1 MTSNTARCGRPD
13 VERLWSRAGQG
24 QYGNR
29 KVHVSRIAGAVD
41 EQIWV
46 DKCRCFFLFSQ
57 NRHIFKKY
65 CTGGRYIFS
74 LLAKLADAPSDG
86 AVHLDRRGFLKV
98 GAMAALLG
106 MFPNTAFSAIHR
118 KNKNAK
124 INPSKALHFYNPHT
138 GDKLDVSYFSKG
150 RYSQAAL
157 KDINHLFRDYR
168 TGTIKNIDPHL
179 LDYLYGISLK
189 LETRSSPFHIISG
202 YRTPETNAML
212 CRESGNVAKNSLH
225 IQGKA
230 VDIRLPDRKISTVR
244 RVAVSLK
251 KGGVGYYPS
260 ENFVHVDV
268 GDIRYW

>member
-1 MTSNTARCGRPD
+1 M
-13 VERLWSRAGQG
+13 
-24 QYGNR
+24 
-29 KVHVSRIAGAVD
+29 
-41 EQIWV
+41 
-46 DKCRCFFLFSQ
+46 
-57 NRHIFKKY
+57 
-65 CTGGRYIFS
+65 
-74 LLAKLADAPSDG
+74 
-86 AVHLDRRGFLKV
+86 DRRGFLKM

-106 MFPNTAFSAIHR
+106 MFPNSAFSAINR

-150 RYSQAAL
+150 RYSPAAL
-157 KDINHLFRDYR
+157 KDINRIFRDYR
-168 TGTIKNIDPHL
+168 TGAIKKIDPHL

-230 VDIRLPDRKISTVR
+230 VDIRLPDRKISAIR

-268 GDIRYW
+268 GDIRCW

>member
-1 MTSNTARCGRPD
+1 M
-13 VERLWSRAGQG
+13 
-24 QYGNR
+24 
-29 KVHVSRIAGAVD
+29 
-41 EQIWV
+41 
-46 DKCRCFFLFSQ
+46 
-57 NRHIFKKY
+57 
-65 CTGGRYIFS
+65 
-74 LLAKLADAPSDG
+74 
-86 AVHLDRRGFLKV
+86 

-106 MFPNTAFSAIHR
+106 MFPKTAFSAISR
-118 KNKNAK
+118 KNKNAR
-124 INPSKALHFYNPHT
+124 INPSRALHFLNLHT
-138 GDKLDVSYFSKG
+138 GERLDVSYFSKG
-150 RYSQAAL
+150 KYSQAAL

-168 TGTIKNIDPHL
+168 TGTIKKIDPHL

-189 LETRSSPFHIISG
+189 LETRSTPFHIISG